1 MFDILPR
8 TRFAFLPTPLHPMR
22 NLGKELGLDDLWI
35 KRDDM
40 TGPSFGGNKTRK
52 LEFVIGDAKQQG
64 CDTLV
69 TVGALQSNHCR
80 QTAAAAAAAG
90 MRCVLLLGGEE
101 PDEYTGN
108 LLLDGL
114 YGAEIKFF
122 PDEGFLALNDR
133 LASVVTT
140 LEELGLKP
148 YAVPAGAA
156 TPIGLLAYAAA
167 IQELKEQLDNASFSP
182 ERIIVATSTGGTL
195 AGMIAGQYMMGLDAE
210 ILGLDVYDDADT
222 ATSRVRELL
231 QRMMKEYPSLVGRF
245 KPTISIDDRFI
256 GKGYAVMGDTER
268 KAIEMFARLEGVLL
282 DPVYTGKAGV
292 GLIQMAL
299 SGEIPSDS
307 PTLFWHTG
315 GQPALFAYSQ
325 ELRHGGTLTRSTD
338 TRRKGISEAGETTNG
353 FQ

>member
-8 TRFAFLPTPLHPMR
+8 TRLAFLPTPLHPMR
-22 NLGKELGLDDLWI
+22 NLGKELGLDNLWI

-40 TGPSFGGNKTRK
+40 TGPGFGGNKTRK

-108 LLLDGL
+108 LLLDAI

-122 PDEGFLALNDR
+122 PNEGFLPLNDR

-156 TPIGLLAYAAA
+156 TPIGSLAYAAA
-167 IQELKEQLDNASFSP
+167 IQELKQQLDRAAFSP

-195 AGMIAGQYMMGLDAE
+195 AGMIAGQHMMGLDAE
-210 ILGLDVYDDADT
+210 ILGLNVYDSADA
-222 ATSRVRELL
+222 ATSRVRDLL
-231 QRMMKEYPSLVGRF
+231 QRMMREYPSLVEKF
-245 KPTISIDDRFI
+245 KPAILIDDRFI
-256 GKGYAVMGDTER
+256 GEGYAVMGDPER

-292 GLIQMAL
+292 GLIQMAM

-325 ELRHGGTLTRSTD
+325 ELHQRTAVGGSTD
-338 TRRKGISEAGETTNG
+338 AKRKQTSEAGEVTDG
-353 FQ
+353 F